1 MVTIKDRRA
10 TLYVMLNRITNFGVT
25 VALLMSFMPLIV
37 MAAEPA
43 GFSLRFHPV
52 GTPEFMGPPKIGQ
65 SGFIPPIV
73 EIIHEPKEANCLAEK
88 ITGEYE
94 VFVRPDGSVSS
105 VRSHHDPITGDAC
118 EKRFLFPFIMK
129 WRFKPATFE
138 GKPTSVYMWFG
149 LNL

>member
-1 MVTIKDRRA
+1 MF
-10 TLYVMLNRITNFGVT
+10 NRISNLGVAI
-25 VALLMSFMPLIV
+25 ALLMSAAPLTV
-37 MAAEPA
+37 TAAESA
-43 GFSLRFHPV
+43 GFSLQFHPV

-65 SGFIPPIV
+65 PGFVPPVAEVIY
-73 EIIHEPKEANCLAEK
+73 EPKEAKCLVQK

-94 VFVRPDGSVSS
+94 ALVTADGSVSS
-105 VRSHHDPITGDAC
+105 VHSHYEPISGDVC
-118 EKRFLFPFIMK
+118 EKKYLFPYILK

>member
-1 MVTIKDRRA
+1 MNLAI
-10 TLYVMLNRITNFGVT
+10 NRIISIGIAAV
-25 VALLMSFMPLIV
+25 LLMSIIPLTV
-37 MAAEPA
+37 TAAESA
-43 GFSLRFHPV
+43 GFSLQFHPV

-65 SGFIPPIV
+65 PGFIPPVAEVIY
-73 EIIHEPKEANCLAEK
+73 EPTKAKCLAEK

-94 VFVRPDGSVSS
+94 ALVKADGSVSS
-105 VRSHHDPITGDAC
+105 IRSYHNPITGDAC
-118 EKRFLFPFIMK
+118 EKQYLFPSIMK